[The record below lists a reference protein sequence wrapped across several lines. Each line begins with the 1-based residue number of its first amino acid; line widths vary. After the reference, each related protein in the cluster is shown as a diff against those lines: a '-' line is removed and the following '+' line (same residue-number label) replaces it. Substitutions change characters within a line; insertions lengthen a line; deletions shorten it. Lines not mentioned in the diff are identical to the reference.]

1 MDVTLAVVNGQVIT
15 MKDHQQAEAFA
26 VCKDRIVKVGSTE
39 EVLKL
44 TNPMTK
50 IIDLNGK
57 TALPGFIDT
66 HLHIVGYGFAFE
78 AVDLLGVKSMK
89 ELIERCKTYID
100 EKKVPEGTWVM
111 GRGFDQNAFADV
123 EDFPTSRDLNAISMK
138 HPVLLVR
145 TCGHIGIVN
154 ELALEVTGV
163 GEETF
168 VRGGS
173 FDKYR
178 DGTPNG
184 VIREASLEWFKQ
196 QMAYA
201 RSVEDLKRAITTGSK
216 VLNQFGIT
224 TIHTEDSYDLG
235 YSGNLENLHE
245 AYKQLIIE
253 GKLTQ
258 RVYQKISLPRTENLK
273 AFLEGPLRTGMG
285 NDYFRIG
292 PVKLWADGTIG
303 AHTAFMLEDYSD
315 LPEGGIGI
323 AVYENDEIREM
334 IELTHRS
341 GMQMCIHAIGDGAL
355 KQVVDAYDEV
365 IQKYPDIPH
374 RHRIVHCQ
382 IGNDDLYKKLA
393 KNGLNINIQPMQTE
407 TDYPLIEYRLGKE
420 RIKRCHA
427 WRSLIDYGVTITG
440 SSDVPCTNSF
450 DAADVFIGI
459 DAVVNRTKWLPE
471 EAVTAYEALEMY
483 TVNAAYAAFE
493 EDVKGSLEEGK
504 LADFVIATGN
514 PLEEGISIKDI
525 KVEQTFVG
533 GIKVYEA

>member
-1 MDVTLAVVNGQVIT
+1 MDITLAIINGRVIT

-26 VCKDRIVKVGSTE
+26 ICKDRIVKVGSTE
-39 EVLKL
+39 EILKL
-44 TNPMTK
+44 VNPMTK
-50 IIDLNGK
+50 IIDLKGK

-66 HLHIVGYGFAFE
+66 HVHIVGYGFAFE
-78 AVDLLGVKSMK
+78 AVDLLGVQSMK
-89 ELIERCKTYID
+89 ELIDRCKTYI
-100 EKKVPEGTWVM
+100 EERKIPEGTWVM
-111 GRGFDQNAFADV
+111 GRGFDQNAFDDV
-123 EDFPTSRDLNAISMK
+123 EDFPTSRDLNTITAK
-138 HPVLLVR
+138 HPLLLIR

-154 ELALEVTGV
+154 DLALEVTGV
-163 GEETF
+163 DKDTF
-168 VRGGS
+168 IRGGS
-173 FDKYR
+173 FDKYP
-178 DGTPNG
+178 DGQPNG

-196 QMAYA
+196 QMSNA
-201 RSVEDLKRAITTGSK
+201 RTVEDLKRAITTGCK

-235 YSGNLENLHE
+235 YSGDLATLHE

-258 RVYQKISLPRTENLK
+258 RIYQKISLPRMENLK
-273 AFLEGPLRTGMG
+273 AFLAGPLRTGMG
-285 NDYFRIG
+285 NDSFRIG

-303 AHTAFMLEDYSD
+303 AHTASLLQDYSD
-315 LPEGGIGI
+315 LPEGGVGI
-323 AVYENDEIREM
+323 AVYEDEEIREM
-334 IELTHRS
+334 TELAHLN

-365 IQKYPDIPH
+365 IQKYPDIPQ

-393 KNGLNINIQPMQTE
+393 KNGLIINIQPMQTE
-407 TDYPLIEYRLGKE
+407 TDYPLIEYRLGTE

-427 WRSLIDYGVTITG
+427 WRSLTDYGVVITG

-450 DAADVFIGI
+450 DAADIFIGI

-471 EAVTAYEALEMY
+471 EAVTVYEALEMY
-483 TVNAAYAAFE
+483 TINAAYAAFE
-493 EDVKGSLEEGK
+493 EKVKGTLEEGK
-504 LADFVIATGN
+504 LADFVIVSGD
-514 PLEEGISIKDI
+514 PLAEGAAIKDI
-525 KVEQTFVG
+525 KVEQTFMG

>member
-15 MKDHQQAEAFA
+15 MKDRRQAEAFA
-26 VCKDRIVKVGSTE
+26 VCKDRIVKVGTTE
-39 EVLKL
+39 EILKL
-44 TNPMTK
+44 ANPMTK
-50 IIDLNGK
+50 IIDLKGK

-89 ELIERCKTYID
+89 ELVERCKAYIA
-100 EKKVPEGTWVM
+100 EKNIPEGTWVM
-111 GRGFDQNAFADV
+111 GRGFDQNAFDDV
-123 EDFPTSRDLNAISMK
+123 EDFPTSRDLNTISAK
-138 HPVLLVR
+138 HPVLLIR

-154 ELALEVTGV
+154 DLALKVTGV
-163 GEETF
+163 DKDTF
-168 VRGGS
+168 IRGGS
-173 FDKYR
+173 FDKYA
-178 DGTPNG
+178 DGEPNG

-196 QMAYA
+196 QMAYS
-201 RSVEDLKRAITTGSK
+201 RSVEDLKRAITTGCK

-235 YSGNLENLHE
+235 YSGSLETLHE
-245 AYKQLIIE
+245 AYKQLILE

-258 RVYQKISLPRTENLK
+258 RIYQKISLPRMENLK

-365 IQKYPDIPH
+365 IQKYPDVAQ

-393 KNGLNINIQPMQTE
+393 KNGLIINIQPMQTE

-459 DAVVNRTKWLPE
+459 DAVVNRAKWLPE

-483 TVNAAYAAFE
+483 TINAAYAAFE
-493 EDVKGSLEEGK
+493 EDVKGTLEEGK

-525 KVEQTFVG
+525 KVEQTFMG

>member
-50 IIDLNGK
+50 IIDLKGK

-89 ELIERCKTYID
+89 ELVERCKAYIA

-123 EDFPTSRDLNAISMK
+123 EDFPTSKDLNAISIK
-138 HPVLLVR
+138 HPVLLIR

-154 ELALEVTGV
+154 DKALEVTGV
-163 GEETF
+163 DKETF
-168 VRGGS
+168 IRGGS
-173 FDKYR
+173 FDQYT
-178 DGTPNG
+178 DGSPNG

-258 RVYQKISLPRTENLK
+258 RIYQKISLPRMENLK

-365 IQKYPDIPH
+365 IQKYSDIPH

-493 EDVKGSLEEGK
+493 EEVKGSLEEGK